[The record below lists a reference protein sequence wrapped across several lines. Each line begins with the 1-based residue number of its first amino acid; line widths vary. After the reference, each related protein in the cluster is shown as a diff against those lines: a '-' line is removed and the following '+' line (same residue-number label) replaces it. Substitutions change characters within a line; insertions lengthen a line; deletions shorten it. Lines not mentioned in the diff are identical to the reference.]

1 MIKFK
6 DVKEAASRLENVAIK
21 TPLIR
26 SYSLSELSG
35 ANVFLKLENLQR
47 TGSFKIRGAY
57 NKLYKLRGKVKK
69 VIAASAGNHA
79 QGVALAA
86 NLLDIKAILVMPE
99 GTPINKFLAV
109 KHYGAEI
116 IIHGKNFDE
125 AYDYARKIEKEK
137 GFLFIHPFDDP
148 DVIAGQGTV
157 GLEIV
162 DSIKNLDVVI
172 VPVGGGGLISGVSF
186 ALKEIKPKVKVIGVQ
201 SSNSP
206 SMFLSM
212 RKKSIVETESARGIA
227 DGIAI
232 KRVGEIPFEIAKKYV
247 ADVFTVDDDEIEDA
261 LLLLTQIKSI
271 VVEVAGAV
279 GLAGLLKRK
288 REFKGKNTVILISGG
303 NIDINFLAKIIERG
317 LIKNGSLLRFEL
329 ELPDISGA
337 LGILTTLFGKA
348 KGNIIQIFHDRYSK
362 KLPIDKTIVEISLE
376 TRNFDHQHE
385 ILKLL
390 RESGYKP
397 RVVE

>member
-232 KRVGEIPFEIAKKYV
+232 KRVGEIPFVIAKKYV

-261 LLLLTQIKSI
+261 LLLLTQRKRI
-271 VVEVAGAV
+271 VVEGAGAV

-317 LIKNGSLLRFEL
+317 LIKNGSLLRLEL

>member
-261 LLLLTQIKSI
+261 LLLLTQRKRI
-271 VVEVAGAV
+271 VVEGAGAV

-288 REFKGKNTVILISGG
+288 REFKEKNTVILISGG

-317 LIKNGSLLRFEL
+317 LIKNGSLLRLEL

>member
-186 ALKEIKPKVKVIGVQ
+186 ALKEIKPKVTVIGVQ

-261 LLLLTQIKSI
+261 LLLLTQRKRI
-271 VVEVAGAV
+271 VVEGAGAV

-288 REFKGKNTVILISGG
+288 REFKEKNTVILISGG

-317 LIKNGSLLRFEL
+317 LIKNGSLLRLEL